1 MAELVKIAELL
12 GSKTVHSNKTGKDYP
27 VTSFKDGK
35 GTVAETFDR
44 IEVGKE
50 YKMEYKQTNYGV
62 QAKIVREGGSGAGG
76 GSSNPRGEALLAAAM
91 LMTKSES
98 KMTASQLTATTFKL
112 ADEMLTYIKDEV
124 KTVQPAPEKEEV
136 ITEDDTDDLGF

>member
-1 MAELVKIAELL
+1 MAEMVKIAELL
-12 GSKTVHSNKTGKDYP
+12 GSKSVHSNKTGKDYP

-62 QAKIVREGGSGAGG
+62 QAKVVREGGSGG
-76 GSSNPRGEALLAAAM
+76 GSGSNPRGEALLAAAM

-124 KTVQPAPEKEEV
+124 KPAVQVAPEKEEV
-136 ITEDDTDDLGF
+136 ITADDIEDLGF